1 MDIMGR
7 YNEVSKA
14 EALKIEEVK
23 EYKDSI
29 DNGLQEVTNF
39 RMNNKI
45 GYKLLHPFKTIRN
58 SYRYVRLIKSKKE
71 FDKIMDTPVMAFEK
85 ESTGDVQQDLNN
97 STYKFKPEF
106 IKNYV
111 NSKR

>member
-14 EALKIEEVK
+14 EALKIKEVK

-39 RMNNKI
+39 RMNTKA
-45 GYKLLHPFKTIRN
+45 GYKLLHPFKTIKN
-58 SYRYVRLIKSKKE
+58 GIKYVRLVRSKKE
-71 FDKIMDTPVMAFEK
+71 FDKIMDTPVMAFER

-97 STYKFKPEF
+97 STYKFKPEY